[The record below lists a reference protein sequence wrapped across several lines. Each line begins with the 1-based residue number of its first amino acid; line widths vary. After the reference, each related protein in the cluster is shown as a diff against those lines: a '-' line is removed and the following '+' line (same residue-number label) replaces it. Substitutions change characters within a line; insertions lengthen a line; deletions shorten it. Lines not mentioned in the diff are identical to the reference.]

1 MQSYFSGKHMN
12 NVVGIGA
19 LCILF
24 TKVFFC
30 YLCRGDDGELRLGV
44 RRAVQLKNEALF
56 EEFSSD
62 SAKRH
67 TLSAVYDSLKHKSV
81 FHISYN
87 PRFVD
92 LAYTVR
98 SGMLYIKH
106 VILAWYNMALLMT
119 YCKKLNSKVK

>member
-30 YLCRGDDGELRLGV
+30 YLCRGDDGELRLGI

-67 TLSAVYDSLKHKSV
+67 TLSAVYDSLKHRSV

>member
-119 YCKKLNSKVK
+119 YCKKINSKVN

>member
-30 YLCRGDDGELRLGV
+30 YRCRGDDGELRLGV

-67 TLSAVYDSLKHKSV
+67 TLSAVYDSLKHRSV

-92 LAYTVR
+92 LTYTIR
-98 SGMLYIKH
+98 SGMLYQACNLGLVQYGI
-106 VILAWYNMALLMT
+106 VDDIL
-119 YCKKLNSKVK
+119 

>member
-30 YLCRGDDGELRLGV
+30 YLCRGDDGELRLGI

>member
-30 YLCRGDDGELRLGV
+30 YLCRGDDGELRLGI

-119 YCKKLNSKVK
+119 YCKKINSKVN